1 MNLNFLNTAIDIFYP
16 KRCIFCEDVLDVDYK
31 NVICEK
37 CSEEIKYVGE
47 ININESAY
55 SHDDSIYFDK
65 VWCVYEYDF
74 VKKAIEYFKFK
85 SFKSYCN
92 PIGSFMYEYG
102 INNSVFENIDV
113 LTAVPIHK
121 SRRRE
126 RGFNHAEEM
135 VKVLSDKTHIPYNF
149 DIIKRIRKTKPMY
162 NLDVRHRRDNIK
174 NAFACFNEDFI
185 KGKNILLIDD
195 IFTTGRTANECA
207 KVFKNAGAKNVF
219 VFCFSYS

>member
-16 KRCIFCEDVLDVDYK
+16 KRCIFCEDVLDFDDK
-31 NVICEK
+31 NVICQK

-47 ININESAY
+47 ININESAC

-65 VWCVYEYDF
+65 VWCVYEYEF

-135 VKVLSDKTHIPYNF
+135 VKVLSSKTHIPYNF

-174 NAFACFNEDFI
+174 NFYKIAQN
-185 KGKNILLIDD
+185 GKKLS
-195 IFTTGRTANECA
+195 TE
-207 KVFKNAGAKNVF
+207 
-219 VFCFSYS
+219 SYPHFHI